1 MRVIVQQMDW
11 QTAIYRV
18 GSYLRHSL
26 TARHTGGHGI
36 HSPYLFEWVRMVMSD
51 ENSYYAWREIENVRA
66 NMLADTRE
74 VEFEDYGSRAACC
87 LEDGSGAAYGLVFRE
102 RRRVCDIAKG
112 SLAKKKYAQ
121 MLARL
126 VNWLGGPLLTSP
138 LRGGIGDWRLA
149 IGNGQLTIVE
159 LGTSLG
165 ITTAYMAA
173 MDSRNKVV
181 TYEGCA
187 AVAAIAKENWKA
199 LGIRNIECRVGE
211 ITADMLECD
220 LDEVD
225 VAFID
230 ANHTY
235 TSTLAYFNV
244 LAKKVHAKS
253 VIVVD
258 DIHYNPEMERAWKEI
273 CADERVTST
282 MDLYQMGLVF
292 FDQHYWKRHY
302 GIRV

>member
-1 MRVIVQQMDW
+1 MRAIAQQMDW

-51 ENSYYAWREIENVRA
+51 ENSYYAWREIEKVRA

-74 VEFEDYGSRAACC
+74 VEFEDYGSRAARSLEDGSGTAYSLENGSGAAYC
-87 LEDGSGAAYGLVFRE
+87 LENGSGAAYGLVFRE
-102 RRRVCDIAKG
+102 RRRVCDIAKR

-126 VNWLGGPLLTSP
+126 VNWLDDG
-138 LRGGIGDWRLA
+138 
-149 IGNGQLTIVE
+149 LTIVE

-165 ITTAYMAA
+165 VTTAYMAA

-181 TYEGCA
+181 TYEGCSG
-187 AVAAIAKENWKA
+187 VATIAEENWKS

-211 ITADMLECD
+211 ITADVLERD
-220 LDEVD
+220 LDKVD

>member
-1 MRVIVQQMDW
+1 
-11 QTAIYRV
+11 
-18 GSYLRHSL
+18 
-26 TARHTGGHGI
+26 
-36 HSPYLFEWVRMVMSD
+36 MSD
-51 ENSYYAWREIENVRA
+51 ENSYYAWREIEKVRA
-66 NMLADTRE
+66 NMLADTRV
-74 VEFEDYGSRAACC
+74 VEFEDYGSGAAYSLEDGSKTAYS

-102 RRRVCDIAKG
+102 RRRVCDIAKR

-126 VNWLGGPLLTSP
+126 VNWLGEPLLTSP
-138 LRGGIGDWRLA
+138 LRGGSGDRRLA
-149 IGNGQLTIVE
+149 IGDGLTIVE

-165 ITTAYMAA
+165 VTTAYMAA

-181 TYEGCA
+181 TYEGCSG
-187 AVAAIAKENWKA
+187 VATIAEENWKS

-211 ITADMLECD
+211 ITADMLERD

-235 TSTLAYFNV
+235 TSTLAYFRV

-282 MDLYQMGLVF
+282 MDLYQMGLAF
-292 FDQHYWKRHY
+292 FDKHYWKRHY

>member
-1 MRVIVQQMDW
+1 
-11 QTAIYRV
+11 
-18 GSYLRHSL
+18 
-26 TARHTGGHGI
+26 
-36 HSPYLFEWVRMVMSD
+36 MSD
-51 ENSYYAWREIENVRA
+51 ENSYYAWREIEKVRA

-74 VEFEDYGSRAACC
+74 VEFEDYGSRAAYC
-87 LEDGSGAAYGLVFRE
+87 LEDGSGTAYSLENGSGAAYGLVFRE
-102 RRRVCDIAKG
+102 RRRVCDIAKR

-126 VNWLGGPLLTSP
+126 VNWLGDG
-138 LRGGIGDWRLA
+138 
-149 IGNGQLTIVE
+149 LTIVE

-165 ITTAYMAA
+165 VTTAYMAA

-181 TYEGCA
+181 TYEGCSE
-187 AVAAIAKENWKA
+187 VATIAEENWKA

-211 ITADMLECD
+211 ITADVLERD
-220 LDEVD
+220 LDKVD

-292 FDQHYWKRHY
+292 FDKHYWKRHY

>member
-1 MRVIVQQMDW
+1 
-11 QTAIYRV
+11 
-18 GSYLRHSL
+18 
-26 TARHTGGHGI
+26 
-36 HSPYLFEWVRMVMSD
+36 MSD

-74 VEFEDYGSRAACC
+74 VEFEDYGSGAARS
-87 LEDGSGAAYGLVFRE
+87 LEDGSKTAYSLVFRE

-126 VNWLGGPLLTSP
+126 VNWLGGPLLTS
-138 LRGGIGDWRLA
+138 LSRGGIGDWRLA
-149 IGNGQLTIVE
+149 IGDGLTIVE

-165 ITTAYMAA
+165 VTTAYMAA
-173 MDSRNKVV
+173 MDGRNKVV
-181 TYEGCA
+181 TYEGCSG
-187 AVAAIAKENWKA
+187 VAAIAEENWKA
-199 LGIRNIECRVGE
+199 LGIRNIECKVGE
-211 ITADMLECD
+211 ITADMLERD
-220 LDEVD
+220 LDKVD

-302 GIRV
+302 RIRV